1 MPLMA
6 VFITQNII
14 GATLA
19 TVGIAVAIYAV
30 TKSLIQVPLAKRL
43 DSQAG
48 EKDDFFI
55 IFLGGIIG
63 AIYSFGFLFTHQIT
77 QLYILEI
84 ISGLGDACTMA
95 AYYAIF
101 SHHIDKNSEGFEW
114 SLFSVGGL
122 GLSSAL
128 GGVVGGFVS
137 QRFGF
142 PTVFIAAGLLN
153 IVGVFILI
161 LLYPYIKILRK
172 SRHYKTIVHEK
183 T

>member
-1 MPLMA
+1 MPLQA

-19 TVGIAVAIYAV
+19 TVGIAVAIYSV
-30 TKSLIQVPLAKRL
+30 TKSFIQVPLAKRL

-63 AIYSFGFLFTHQIT
+63 AIYSFGFIFIHQIT
-77 QLYILEI
+77 QLYLLEI
-84 ISGLGDACTMA
+84 ISGVGDACTMA

-114 SLFSVGGL
+114 SLLSVGGL
-122 GLSSAL
+122 TMSTAV
-128 GGVVGGFVS
+128 GGIIGGFVS

-142 PTVFIAAGLLN
+142 PTVFIGAGILN
-153 IVGVFILI
+153 IIGLFVLI
-161 LLYPYIKILRK
+161 LLYPYVKILRK
-172 SRHYKTIVHEK
+172 SKHHKTIVHEK
-183 T
+183 